1 LGSTVSVEWECGK
14 CDGDGSLHG
23 CLDEACM
30 VSTSPVDCDDAMVCP
45 RCGGTGVEGDEDDDD

>member
-1 LGSTVSVEWECGK
+1 VSVEWECGK